1 VTPPARRNPLRT
13 SRSFRRLWLARTTS
27 HVGDG
32 IALVALVL
40 LVQETEGTGTAV
52 GVLLLASSLPRFL
65 GPLAGVVVD
74 RVGQRTLMVL
84 CDLGNAAIFASIA
97 WLRPSFGV
105 LLALVAASALL
116 DTLFG
121 PAGRSAVPSLVHAD
135 DLIQANAW
143 MGTSLNLQVALGT
156 LLGGALVAAIGVRG
170 ALAFD
175 ALSFIL
181 SAALLIGLPPLRST
195 STETTTGFLSAG
207 RQGLAFAW
215 RTRVVRTFLI
225 VLFLGVS
232 FAALDNI
239 ALVFLVRETL
249 GAGPVAFGLV
259 SAAFGAGMIV
269 ASLGLSIRRTSVAV
283 TTLLIVAW
291 LASGLGTVA
300 TGLAP
305 LIAVAAIGQAVGGFG
320 NGLENIAADTLIQ
333 QAVPR
338 EMLGRVFGLV
348 TTAAFGGSTLA
359 YAAGGPL
366 LDLTSPRTVFL
377 IAGAGILV
385 VTACLWFALRDPGSP
400 DHPPPLE

>member
-1 VTPPARRNPLRT
+1 LSERGRPNPLRA
-13 SRSFRRLWLARTTS
+13 SRSFRRLWLARTIS

-40 LVQETEGTGTAV
+40 LVQESEGTGTAV

-65 GPLAGVVVD
+65 GPLAGVVAD
-74 RVGQRTLMVL
+74 RVEQRTLMVL
-84 CDLGNAAIFASIA
+84 CDVGNAAIFATIS
-97 WLRPSFGV
+97 WSRPSFGV
-105 LLALVAASALL
+105 LLALVAASAVL
-116 DTLFG
+116 DTLFA
-121 PAGRSAVPSLVHAD
+121 PAGRSAVPTLVDGD
-135 DLIQANAW
+135 DLLRANAW

-156 LLGGALVAAIGVRG
+156 LLGGTLVAAIGVRG

-175 ALSFIL
+175 AVSFAV
-181 SAALLIGLPPLRST
+181 SALLLVGLPPLRST
-195 STETTTGFLSAG
+195 STETPAGFLAVG
-207 RQGLAFAW
+207 REGLSFAW
-215 RTRVVRTFLI
+215 RTRVVRRFLI
-225 VLFLGVS
+225 VLFLGVA
-232 FAALDNI
+232 FAAVDNV

-249 GAGPVAFGLV
+249 GGGPVAFGLV
-259 SAAFGAGMIV
+259 SAAFGIGMIS

-291 LASGLGTVA
+291 LASGFGTVA

-305 LIAVAAIGQAVGGFG
+305 VIVVAALAQAVGGFG

-366 LDLTSPRTVFL
+366 LDLTSPRAVFL
-377 IAGAGILV
+377 IAGAGILA
-385 VTACLWFALRDPGSP
+385 VTAYLWFALRDAASPEVRPGS
-400 DHPPPLE
+400 